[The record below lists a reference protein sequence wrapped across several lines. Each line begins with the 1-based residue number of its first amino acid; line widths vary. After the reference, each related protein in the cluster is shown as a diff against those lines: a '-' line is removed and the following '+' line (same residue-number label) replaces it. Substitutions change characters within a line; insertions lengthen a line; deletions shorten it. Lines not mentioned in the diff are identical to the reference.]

1 MGLDTYPLIYVLAC
15 CKTNHEKVGL
25 LMALPQSF
33 KAMVVSETGDN
44 KFVRTIAQRDLS
56 DLPSGELIVQVKY
69 SSLNYKDALSASGNK
84 GVTRKYPHT
93 PGIDAGGVVVDCSN
107 RTFAVGDEVIVMGF
121 DLGMNT
127 PGGFGQYISV
137 PSGWAVKLPQGLS
150 LRDSMSYGT
159 AGLTAALCVMR
170 LLAYGLTKEQGE
182 VLVTGATGGVGS
194 IAVSILAKLGFK
206 LVAATGKTEEKDF
219 LIGLGAKAVIP
230 REEANDTSG
239 RPLQKGRWAGVVDT
253 VGGNILATAIKT
265 AKYGGLVAACGNAMS
280 ADLAVSVYPFI
291 IRGVSLLGV
300 DSVEIPMNARVRAWQ
315 KLAQEW
321 KLDLSGDLVTECS
334 LEELDPKI
342 GQILKGGIRG
352 RVVVNLG
359 H

>member
-1 MGLDTYPLIYVLAC
+1 
-15 CKTNHEKVGL
+15 
-25 LMALPQSF
+25 MALPRSF
-33 KAMVVSETGDN
+33 KAMVVTETADN
-44 KFVRTIAQRDLS
+44 KFVRTITQRDLS

-84 GVTRKYPHT
+84 AVTRKYPHT
-93 PGIDAGGVVVDCSN
+93 PGIDAGGVVIDCSN

-137 PSGWAVKLPQGLS
+137 PSGWAVKLPHGLS
-150 LRDSMSYGT
+150 LRESMSYGT

-194 IAVSILAKLGFK
+194 IAVSILVKLGFNV
-206 LVAATGKTEEKDF
+206 VAATGKTEEKDF

-291 IRGVSLLGV
+291 LRGVSLLGV
-300 DSVEIPMNARVRAWQ
+300 DSVEIPMNTRLRAWQ

-321 KLDLSGDLVTECS
+321 KLDLSSDLVTECF

-342 GQILKGGIRG
+342 EQIRKGGIRG

-359 H
+359 Q